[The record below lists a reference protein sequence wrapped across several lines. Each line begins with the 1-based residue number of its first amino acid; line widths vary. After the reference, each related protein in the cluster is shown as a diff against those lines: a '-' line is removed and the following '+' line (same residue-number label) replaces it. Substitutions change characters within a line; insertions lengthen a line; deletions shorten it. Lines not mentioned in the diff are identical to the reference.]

1 MNELQKPN
9 IKSLLKW
16 GYSKSKEKKDKYY
29 YVFYFKLTDGTI
41 QHLSL
46 WENEL
51 IREIDL
57 SPFTNN
63 YIQVRKKNIPGCRD
77 LFPNFSSFRL
87 KVMPASYGNVD
98 HGVVCLTQDGQD
110 EMVQYWN
117 LLPGD
122 RIQIL

>member
-9 IKSLLKW
+9 IKSLLNW
-16 GYSKSKEKKDKYY
+16 GYSKSKEKKGKYY

-63 YIQVRKKNIPGCRD
+63 YIQVREKSTPGCRD
-77 LFPNFSSFRL
+77 LFPNFSCFRL
-87 KVMPASYGNVD
+87 KVIPSSYGNLD

-117 LLPGD
+117 LFPGD